1 MFKVFQ
7 ILTTT
12 SDLYTI
18 PWFPNVRTSTTLITH
33 CCPIARSV
41 EYATILPEKENAQ
54 VRTADLVSIRSIIFP
69 ITKCI
74 GHKSRSVQQYLSTRI
89 IWHKFIAGYIFYL
102 PVHTSHSRIVLSAA
116 PDRKFFVSQSTSIH
130 HTAPP

>member
-1 MFKVFQ
+1 MFRSFQ
-7 ILTTT
+7 TLTTT
-12 SDLYTI
+12 SGLYTL
-18 PWFPNVRTSTTLITH
+18 PWLPNVRTSTTLITH

-74 GHKSRSVQQYLSTRI
+74 GHKSRRVQQYLSI
-89 IWHKFIAGYIFYL
+89 KYL
-102 PVHTSHSRIVLSAA
+102 T
-116 PDRKFFVSQSTSIH
+116 
-130 HTAPP
+130 

>member
-1 MFKVFQ
+1 MLRSFQ
-7 ILTTT
+7 TLTTT
-12 SDLYTI
+12 SGLYTL
-18 PWFPNVRTSTTLITH
+18 PWLPNVRTSTTLITH

-69 ITKCI
+69 ITKSI
-74 GHKSRSVQQYLSTRI
+74 GYKSRSVQQYLNSYGYTS
-89 IWHKFIAGYIFYL
+89 GYIFHL

>member
-12 SDLYTI
+12 SGLYTI

-74 GHKSRSVQQYLSTRI
+74 GHKSRSVQQYLSI
-89 IWHKFIAGYIFYL
+89 KYL
-102 PVHTSHSRIVLSAA
+102 T
-116 PDRKFFVSQSTSIH
+116 
-130 HTAPP
+130 

>member
-12 SDLYTI
+12 SGLYTI

-54 VRTADLVSIRSIIFP
+54 VRTADRVSIRSIIFP
-69 ITKCI
+69 ITKSI
-74 GHKSRSVQQYLSTRI
+74 GHKSRISWPSTLRI
-89 IWHKFIAGYIFYL
+89 LHNFISGHIFYL